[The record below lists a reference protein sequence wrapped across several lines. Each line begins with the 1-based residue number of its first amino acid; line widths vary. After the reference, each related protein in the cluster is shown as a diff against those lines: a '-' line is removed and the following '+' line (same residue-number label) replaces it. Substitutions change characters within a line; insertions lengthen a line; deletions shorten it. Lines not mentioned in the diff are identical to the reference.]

1 MNRTA
6 LGLAI
11 GAGYV
16 LGRTKK
22 MKLAIAVGT
31 MVAGK
36 RLNLSPRAL
45 AEMVTTQLENNP
57 QFKEIGDQL
66 REDLRGVGKAA
77 SGALVERQIEGLAGR
92 LHNRTQGV
100 RDQISGVA
108 PDVDDVRDT
117 GRDVGRKATGF
128 VPGSRGADDE
138 AADDES
144 YDDAYPEEASY
155 DEDRDR
161 DDASYDEDKGRDD
174 ASYDEAE
181 SEDESRNDSGDG
193 RRRRSSTRSG
203 GSGGSGDSGGAKR
216 TATERGSGKAPAK
229 KKSAATKAT
238 GGARGTAKAG
248 RSASGAAKGGRSRG

>member
-45 AEMVTTQLENNP
+45 ADMVTTQLENNP

-77 SGALVERQIEGLAGR
+77 SGALVERQLEGLAGR
-92 LHNRTQGV
+92 LHSRTQGV
-100 RDQISGVA
+100 REQIEGVA
-108 PDVDDVRDT
+108 PDVDDVRDAGERVT
-117 GRDVGRKATGF
+117 GAVPGRGRGRDRGDEEE
-128 VPGSRGADDE
+128 GSGPDHDEEYAGYEDESEGGPEAEGEE
-138 AADDES
+138 AADEQS
-144 YDDAYPEEASY
+144 A
-155 DEDRDR
+155 EDRR
-161 DDASYDEDKGRDD
+161 PA
-174 ASYDEAE
+174 EA
-181 SEDESRNDSGDG
+181 
-193 RRRRSSTRSG
+193 RS
-203 GSGGSGDSGGAKR
+203 AKQS
-216 TATERGSGKAPAK
+216 AAKKAPAK
-229 KKSAATKAT
+229 K
-238 GGARGTAKAG
+238 
-248 RSASGAAKGGRSRG
+248 RSARPQGPKKTAAKKTTAARKTAAKGGRDRG

>member
-6 LGLAI
+6 LGLAV

-45 AEMVTTQLENNP
+45 ADMVTTQLENNP

-92 LHNRTQGV
+92 LHSRTQGV
-100 RDQISGVA
+100 RDQIEGVA
-108 PDVDDVRDT
+108 PDVDDVRNAGERVT
-117 GRDVGRKATGF
+117 GAVPGRGRD
-128 VPGSRGADDE
+128 RGD
-138 AADDES
+138 
-144 YDDAYPEEASY
+144 
-155 DEDRDR
+155 
-161 DDASYDEDKGRDD
+161 
-174 ASYDEAE
+174 DEAE
-181 SEDESRNDSGDG
+181 SGADYDEEYDGYEDEAEDAEGAQESSEEESAED
-193 RRRRSSTRSG
+193 RRPAEAGSTEKQSATKQ
-203 GSGGSGDSGGAKR
+203 SAAK
-216 TATERGSGKAPAK
+216 KAPAK
-229 KKSAATKAT
+229 Q
-238 GGARGTAKAG
+238 
-248 RSASGAAKGGRSRG
+248 RSARPQGPKKAAAKKTTAARKTAAKGGRGRG

>member
-45 AEMVTTQLENNP
+45 GEMVTTQLQNNP

-92 LHNRTQGV
+92 LHSRTQGV

-108 PDVDDVRDT
+108 PDVDDVRDA
-117 GRDVGRKATGF
+117 GRKVTGV

-138 AADDES
+138 RAEDEP

-155 DEDRDR
+155 DEDKDR
-161 DDASYDEDKGRDD
+161 DDASYDETEDRSEAADEG
-174 ASYDEAE
+174 EAE
-181 SEDESRNDSGDG
+181 NRSDEGDG
-193 RRRRSSTRSG
+193 RRRRSPARAS
-203 GSGGSGDSGGAKR
+203 GSGGEKR
-216 TATERGSGKAPAK
+216 AATERASGKAPAK
-229 KKSAATKAT
+229 KKSAAAKAT
-238 GGARGTAKAG
+238 GGARGTVKTG
-248 RSASGAAKGGRSRG
+248 RAASGAAKGGRSRG

>member
-45 AEMVTTQLENNP
+45 ADMVTTQLENNP

-100 RDQISGVA
+100 RDQIEGVA

-117 GRDVGRKATGF
+117 GERVTGAVSGRGRGRD
-128 VPGSRGADDE
+128 RGDEEEPEADYDE
-138 AADDES
+138 EYADHEDADTDTAEGAAEDEEG
-144 YDDAYPEEASY
+144 PEEESA
-155 DEDRDR
+155 EDRR
-161 DDASYDEDKGRDD
+161 PA
-174 ASYDEAE
+174 EA
-181 SEDESRNDSGDG
+181 
-193 RRRRSSTRSG
+193 RS
-203 GSGGSGDSGGAKR
+203 AKPP
-216 TATERGSGKAPAK
+216 AAKKAPAK
-229 KKSAATKAT
+229 K
-238 GGARGTAKAG
+238 
-248 RSASGAAKGGRSRG
+248 RSARPQGTKKTAAKKTTTARKTAAKGGRGRG

>member
-45 AEMVTTQLENNP
+45 ADMVTTQLQNNP
-57 QFKEIGDQL
+57 QFKEVGDQL

-92 LHNRTQGV
+92 LHDRTQGV
-100 RDQISGVA
+100 RDQIEGVA
-108 PDVDDVRDT
+108 PDVDDVRDAGERVTGVAT
-117 GRDVGRKATGF
+117 GRGRD
-128 VPGSRGADDE
+128 RGNDE
-138 AADDES
+138 
-144 YDDAYPEEASY
+144 EEY
-155 DEDRDR
+155 EDEDN
-161 DDASYDEDKGRDD
+161 AGYE
-174 ASYDEAE
+174 DEAE
-181 SEDESRNDSGDG
+181 AEEEEESEED
-193 RRRRSSTRSG
+193 RRPAAARS
-203 GSGGSGDSGGAKR
+203 AKQQ
-216 TATERGSGKAPAK
+216 AAKKAPAK
-229 KKSAATKAT
+229 KRTARPQGPKKTAAKKSTAAKKT
-238 GGARGTAKAG
+238 
-248 RSASGAAKGGRSRG
+248 AAKGGRSRG

>member
-45 AEMVTTQLENNP
+45 ADMVSTQLENNP

-100 RDQISGVA
+100 RDQIEGVA
-108 PDVDDVRDT
+108 PDVDDVRDAGERVT
-117 GRDVGRKATGF
+117 GAVSGRG
-128 VPGSRGADDE
+128 RGR
-138 AADDES
+138 
-144 YDDAYPEEASY
+144 
-155 DEDRDR
+155 DRDR
-161 DDASYDEDKGRDD
+161 GDEEEPEADYDEEYADHED
-174 ASYDEAE
+174 ADTDTDTAE
-181 SEDESRNDSGDG
+181 GAAEDEEGPEEESAED
-193 RRRRSSTRSG
+193 RRPAEARS
-203 GSGGSGDSGGAKR
+203 AKPP
-216 TATERGSGKAPAK
+216 AAKKAPAK
-229 KKSAATKAT
+229 K
-238 GGARGTAKAG
+238 
-248 RSASGAAKGGRSRG
+248 RSARPQGTKKTAAKKTTTARKTAAKGGRGRG

>member
-45 AEMVTTQLENNP
+45 ADMVTTQLENNP

-77 SGALVERQIEGLAGR
+77 SGALVERQLEGLAGR
-92 LHNRTQGV
+92 LHSRTQGV
-100 RDQISGVA
+100 RDQIEGVA
-108 PDVDDVRDT
+108 PDVDDVRDAGERVT
-117 GRDVGRKATGF
+117 GAVPGRGRGRDRGDEEE
-128 VPGSRGADDE
+128 GSGPDHDEEYAGYQDESDGGPEAEGEE
-138 AADDES
+138 AADEQS
-144 YDDAYPEEASY
+144 A
-155 DEDRDR
+155 EDRR
-161 DDASYDEDKGRDD
+161 PA
-174 ASYDEAE
+174 EA
-181 SEDESRNDSGDG
+181 
-193 RRRRSSTRSG
+193 RS
-203 GSGGSGDSGGAKR
+203 AKQS
-216 TATERGSGKAPAK
+216 AAKKAPAK
-229 KKSAATKAT
+229 K
-238 GGARGTAKAG
+238 
-248 RSASGAAKGGRSRG
+248 RSARPQGPKKTAAKKTTAARKTAAKGGRDRG